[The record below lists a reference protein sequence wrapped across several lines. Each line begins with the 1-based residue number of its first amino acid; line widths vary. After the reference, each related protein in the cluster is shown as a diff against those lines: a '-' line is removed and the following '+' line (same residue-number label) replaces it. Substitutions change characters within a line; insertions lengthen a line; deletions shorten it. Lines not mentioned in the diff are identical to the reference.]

1 MSLFILLEEE
11 EMKTKERE
19 NMFLSHKGK
28 TEENQTSF
36 CCTAEFPRYSPEKYR
51 CLRCKKERS
60 EISET

>member
-36 CCTAEFPRYSPEKYR
+36 CCTAEFPPTVQSREVQMLKM
-51 CLRCKKERS
+51 
-60 EISET
+60 